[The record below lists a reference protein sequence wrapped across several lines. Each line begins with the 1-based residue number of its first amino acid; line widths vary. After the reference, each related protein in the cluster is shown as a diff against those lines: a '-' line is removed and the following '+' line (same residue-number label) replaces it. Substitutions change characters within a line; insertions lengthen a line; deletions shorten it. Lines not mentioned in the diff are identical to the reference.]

1 MAGARLPRLSL
12 RWLRG
17 ASDAGWRRNLF
28 LILGLATI
36 VRLAMILATPHAV
49 LFGDPVDYQRHA
61 VSIAAGRGYPRTEI
75 ATPGKATA
83 FRPPGYPFLL
93 GGLYAVVGVSV
104 DAGRV
109 LGGVLGV
116 LTVLLI
122 ALLGRSLWGPRVG
135 LIGAGIAAVF
145 PPLVALDASLVSE
158 SLFLPLELAFALAVV
173 ALWRRPGELRW
184 ALLAGLTC
192 ALCALTRAVAD
203 AWLLVA
209 LVVVLSAAVRVAVR
223 WRAAGA
229 LVASFALV
237 LTPWTIRNLDQLH
250 AFVPISTEDGYTL
263 AGQYNPD
270 TAVANDFEAVW
281 RLPPEVPSLAART
294 RPLFARPGGVGEAEL
309 NHVLL
314 SAGVHYFEH
323 HPGHLAVASALNTL
337 RLVDLGVGHDFVSG
351 LSYREMGV
359 PADLQGLE
367 SRSAQLLTLLALL
380 SVLARVLLR
389 GRFSLGPRWL
399 WAIPLLTLALTV
411 PMVGNPI
418 KRAPLDP
425 FLVLIVA
432 VAADAAWSG
441 AGRVLGRR
449 HSGA

>member
-1 MAGARLPRLSL
+1 MILVLATVLRL
-12 RWLRG
+12 
-17 ASDAGWRRNLF
+17 AV
-28 LILGLATI
+28 ILG
-36 VRLAMILATPHAV
+36 TPHAV

-61 VSIAAGRGYPRTEI
+61 VSIAAGHGYPRTEI
-75 ATPGKATA
+75 ATPGKPTA

-93 GGLYAVVGVSV
+93 GGLYATVGVSV
-104 DAGRV
+104 DAGRI

-116 LTVLLI
+116 LTVILI
-122 ALLGRSLWGPRVG
+122 GLLGRTLWGSRVG
-135 LIGAGIAAVF
+135 LISAGIAAIF
-145 PPLVALDASLVSE
+145 PPLVTLDASLVSE
-158 SLFLPLELAFALAVV
+158 SLFLPLELAFALTVV

-209 LVVVLSAAVRVAVR
+209 LVVILSGRVRVPVR
-223 WRAAGA
+223 WRAAGV
-229 LVASFALV
+229 LVVSFALA

-270 TAVANDFEAVW
+270 TAVTNDYEAVW
-281 RLPPEVPSLAART
+281 RLPPQVPSLAART
-294 RPLFARPGGVGEAEL
+294 RPLFARPGGVDEVVL
-309 NHVLL
+309 NRVLL
-314 SAGVHYFEH
+314 RAGVDYFER
-323 HPGHLAVASALNTL
+323 HPGHLVVASALNAL
-337 RLVDLGVGHDFVSG
+337 RLVDLGVGHSFVSG

-359 PADLQGLE
+359 PADLQGIE
-367 SRSAQLLTLLALL
+367 NRSAQLLTLLALL
-380 SVLARVLLR
+380 AVLARVLLR
-389 GRFSLGPRWL
+389 DPVSLGPRWL

-432 VAADAAWSG
+432 VGADAAWSRASG
-441 AGRVLGRR
+441 MLRR
-449 HSGA
+449 RRSGA